1 MLEKVIELD
10 KKALV
15 FLNGL
20 GSNSFD
26 GFWLVITNQ
35 FTWLPLY
42 FLVFYLIQKRLDGKT
57 LDIICSYHFF
67 NLIYDQTANLF
78 KNHFQRL
85 RPCNDE
91 ELKHII
97 RIVKTSPA
105 YSFFSGHAVNSMVT
119 TVFAFSIL
127 RKYYKYSFILFL
139 FPLVFAFSRIYLD
152 YIFQEI

>member
-57 LDIICSYHFF
+57 LDIICS
-67 NLIYDQTANLF
+67 LPLF
-78 KNHFQRL
+78 
-85 RPCNDE
+85 
-91 ELKHII
+91 
-97 RIVKTSPA
+97 
-105 YSFFSGHAVNSMVT
+105 
-119 TVFAFSIL
+119 
-127 RKYYKYSFILFL
+127 
-139 FPLVFAFSRIYLD
+139 
-152 YIFQEI
+152 